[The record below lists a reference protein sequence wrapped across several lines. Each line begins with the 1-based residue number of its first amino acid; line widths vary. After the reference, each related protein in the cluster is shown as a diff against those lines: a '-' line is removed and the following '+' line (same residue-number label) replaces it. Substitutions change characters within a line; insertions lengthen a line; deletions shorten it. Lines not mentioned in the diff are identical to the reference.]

1 MNSVTLTGRLTKDI
15 EVRKTQSNKSV
26 VSFSL
31 AVDKRFVKTNEDKTA
46 FFIQC
51 QAWNQT
57 ADFLGQYGTKGSK
70 IGIIGELQTEE
81 WEDNGQKR
89 SKTFVNINNVE
100 LLGKPQN
107 TGNQEQKKAPEQKYH
122 QETITGDDRDAV
134 GGFSTEYR
142 KNMNVSDQFHS
153 EEDKGLDINTDDCP
167 FY

>member
-1 MNSVTLTGRLTKDI
+1 MNNVTLTGRLTKDI

-26 VSFSL
+26 ASFSL
-31 AVDKRFVKTNEDKTA
+31 AVDRKFKTEDKTA

-70 IGIIGELQTEE
+70 IGLVGELQTEE

-89 SKTFVNINNVE
+89 SKTYVNVNNVE
-100 LLGKPQN
+100 LLGKPLN
-107 TGNQEQKKAPEQKYH
+107 TGNQEQKKEPRYQ
-122 QETITGDDRDAV
+122 QETLTGDGRDAV
-134 GGFSTEYR
+134 GGYSSEYR
-142 KNMNVSDQFHS
+142 KNMNVNDQFHDD
-153 EEDKGLDINTDDCP
+153 DKVDISSNEYP